1 MEEGKGRPPQA
12 CSPGWVSP
20 GCSTGLRRRRPCR
33 RPARGLHPR
42 PGPAPPPP
50 PLLSFCVSLGFSSV
64 VQPLPP
70 LPNSRIMQQQPLKF
84 HKQRRNEWCNSSR
97 QVKGSAFPEL
107 IFTLI
112 RNREWKAIEMTVFFS
127 KTISV
132 LLKQS
137 YPLTQQLHS

>member
-1 MEEGKGRPPQA
+1 MEEGKGHPPRPAHQVG
-12 CSPGWVSP
+12 SEPGV
-20 GCSTGLRRRRPCR
+20 LRRPQEAVAVLPTCRWFAPTPRPC
-33 RPARGLHPR
+33 PP
-42 PGPAPPPP
+42 PSPPP
-50 PLLSFCVSLGFSSV
+50 PLLSSCVSLAFSSV
-64 VQPLPP
+64 VQPLPS

-84 HKQRRNEWCNSSR
+84 HKQRRNEWCNSPR

-132 LLKQS
+132 C
-137 YPLTQQLHS
+137 